1 MLLSHGT
8 WQFFAVIAF
17 FAPGSSAECW
27 RTTTCDGPDSAAFP
41 GDWDKYNYAP
51 SSRNVTPKFILSLP
65 SGEKISDF
73 NSSVVLSPDGEAL
86 VFDFGIEVGG
96 IVTVDYELS
105 GYSNATLGLAFTE
118 AKDYIGQKSDNSNG
132 GTGQDGALTYNIT
145 SEGPGTYVM
154 PDAKLR
160 GGFRYLTVFLTNI
173 QSNAALEIRN
183 ITLEISFQPTWSDLR
198 AYQGYFH
205 SSEELLNKIWYSGA
219 YTLQTNSV
227 PGKTGRVGTSTL
239 KSGWQNDAYIG
250 PGNTVLLDGAKRDRW
265 VWIGDMGTAVPSAF
279 VSTGDMESTKNA
291 LQAIYDNQGSDGT
304 LPKAGPPYPS
314 KDSDT
319 YHLWALVGTYNYFLY
334 TGDEEFMVSIWAKY
348 LKAIANS
355 RAKVN
360 SRGIMAVI
368 GEKDWGRWTYS
379 NERSSAS
386 MLLYRAL
393 KTGADIA
400 SWAPELTNASTYKQ
414 EWLDAAATLQR
425 SVMANLWDSGKGAFK
440 ESPNDTSLY
449 PQDANSMAVAFGVV
463 SANSTEAQQ
472 ISDYLESNWTPIG
485 PRCPELANNISP
497 FISSIEL
504 STHFRAGRADR
515 ALNLIRDAWGWYLN
529 HPNGTQSTVPEGYL
543 VNGTWGY
550 RGDRGYRNDPTY
562 MSHAHGWS
570 SGPTSTMTEYLVG
583 LRVIKPGGSEWQLK
597 PVLSEISEAEA
608 GFTTSLGKFSAKFTA
623 GDNGTAVVEWSTPAN
638 TKGNLVLPGKELLRV
653 KGGAGSTTISI

>member
-1 MLLSHGT
+1 
-8 WQFFAVIAF
+8 
-17 FAPGSSAECW
+17 
-27 RTTTCDGPDSAAFP
+27 
-41 GDWDKYNYAP
+41 
-51 SSRNVTPKFILSLP
+51 
-65 SGEKISDF
+65 
-73 NSSVVLSPDGEAL
+73 
-86 VFDFGIEVGG
+86 
-96 IVTVDYELS
+96 
-105 GYSNATLGLAFTE
+105 
-118 AKDYIGQKSDNSNG
+118 
-132 GTGQDGALTYNIT
+132 
-145 SEGPGTYVM
+145 
-154 PDAKLR
+154 
-160 GGFRYLTVFLTNI
+160 
-173 QSNAALEIRN
+173 
-183 ITLEISFQPTWSDLR
+183 
-198 AYQGYFH
+198 
-205 SSEELLNKIWYSGA
+205 
-219 YTLQTNSV
+219 
-227 PGKTGRVGTSTL
+227 
-239 KSGWQNDAYIG
+239 
-250 PGNTVLLDGAKRDRW
+250 
-265 VWIGDMGTAVPSAF
+265 
-279 VSTGDMESTKNA
+279 MESTKNA
-291 LQAIYDNQGSDGT
+291 LQAIYDNQGSD
-304 LPKAGPPYPS
+304 A
-314 KDSDT
+314 

-334 TGDEEFMVSIWAKY
+334 TGDEEFMTSIWAKY
-348 LKAIANS
+348 LKAVANS

-360 SRGIMAVI
+360 SKGIMAVT

-400 SWAPELTNASTYKQ
+400 SWAPELTNASTSKQ
-414 EWLDAAATLQR
+414 EWLDAAATLQGAI
-425 SVMANLWDSGKGAFK
+425 MANLWDSGKGAFK

-449 PQDANSMAVAFGVV
+449 PQDANSMAVAFGVL

-485 PRCPELANNISP
+485 PRCPELTNNISP

-515 ALNLIRDAWGWYLN
+515 ALSLIRDAWGWYLN

-583 LRVIKPGGSEWQLK
+583 LRVTKPGGSEWQLK

-608 GFTTSLGKFSAKFTA
+608 GFTTSLGKFSAKFTV

-638 TKGNLVLPGKELLRV
+638 TKGNLVLPGKELLRI
-653 KGGAGSTTISI
+653 KGGTGSTTINV